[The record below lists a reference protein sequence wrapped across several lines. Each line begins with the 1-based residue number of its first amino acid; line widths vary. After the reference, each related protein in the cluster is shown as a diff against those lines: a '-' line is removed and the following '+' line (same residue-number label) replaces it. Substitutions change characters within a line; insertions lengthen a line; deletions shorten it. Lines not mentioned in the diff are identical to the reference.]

1 MIAPVRRLNRE
12 DGAMLDLG
20 TSFLASVAR
29 DPEALA
35 IVDGNL
41 RLTYS
46 TWHEKISAL
55 VVGFD
60 ELGLRR
66 GDHLVTVLQN
76 RWEAATIH
84 WACQFAG
91 IIITPLNWRS
101 SAEDLDFCLD
111 DAEAKAIVYEEVSAG
126 AVRSSKQARAR
137 ARIAVGIAAAPDL
150 RFDSL
155 IGAGAGGVRPRVDA
169 EAWSVMLYTS
179 GTTARPKG
187 VPRRQRAERAA
198 ALAHV
203 AQNLYA
209 AHERTLGAM
218 PLYHTMGVRS
228 LLAMSLVGGAFV
240 CLPRFEAAHALELI
254 AAERITNLYLVPT
267 LYHDLLHH
275 PRFAASDVSSVRKLG
290 FAGAPMTDGLLKS
303 LKAAFKPEL
312 FVNHYGS
319 SEIYTFTIDQN
330 APAKPGS
337 AGRAGINQMIRV
349 VRLCAASP
357 DHIAAPGEEGEIIAL
372 LQGDESFDGYWRR
385 PDADAKA
392 LRDGWYFTGDT
403 GYFDGDGDLFV
414 TGRVDDMIIS
424 GGENI
429 SPVEIESCLSL
440 HPAVSEVA
448 VVGLADERWGKIVAA
463 FVKRRGAVEPGEL
476 DEFCRV
482 SGLANFK
489 RPRRYTF
496 VNAIPRSPVGKLLR
510 RKLVA
515 GEYEPEA
522 AVAAPAE
529 TQPRS
534 VAKQH
539 AGR

>member
-1 MIAPVRRLNRE
+1 
-12 DGAMLDLG
+12 MLDLG

-35 IVDGNL
+35 IVDGDV
-41 RLTYS
+41 RLSYGA
-46 TWHEKISAL
+46 WYDKISTL
-55 VVGFD
+55 VAGLD
-60 ELGLRR
+60 ALGLKA

-91 IIITPLNWRS
+91 IIVTPLNWRS
-101 SAEDLDFCLD
+101 TAEELDFYLE
-111 DAEAKAIVYEEVSAG
+111 DADAKAIVYEQVSAA
-126 AVRSSKQARAR
+126 AVRSSEQGRSR
-137 ARIAVGIAAAPDL
+137 PRIAVGDARAQDL
-150 RFDSL
+150 PFESL
-155 IGAGAGGVRPRVDA
+155 IGANAAGVRPRVDA

-228 LLAMSLVGGAFV
+228 LLAMSLIGGAFI
-240 CLPRFEAAHALELI
+240 CLPRFEATRALALI
-254 AAERITNLYLVPT
+254 AEERITNLYLVPT

-275 PRFAASDVSSVRKLG
+275 PRFEATDIGSVRKLG
-290 FAGAPMTDGLLKS
+290 FAGAPMTDGLLS
-303 LKAAFKPEL
+303 GLKAAFKPQL

-337 AGRAGINQMIRV
+337 AGRAGINQMVRV
-349 VRLCAASP
+349 VRLGAFSP
-357 DHIAAPGEEGEIIAL
+357 DLLAVPGEEGEIIAL
-372 LQGDESFDGYWRR
+372 LQGDESFEGYWRR
-385 PDADAKA
+385 PEADAKA
-392 LRDGWYFTGDT
+392 LRDGWYFSGDT

-440 HPAVSEVA
+440 HSAVSEVA
-448 VVGLADERWGKIVAA
+448 VVGLANERRGKIVVA
-463 FVKRRGAVEPGEL
+463 FIKRRGAVEPDEL
-476 DEFCRV
+476 DEFCRT

-489 RPRRYTF
+489 RPRRYVF
-496 VNAIPRSPVGKLLR
+496 VKAIPRSPVGKLLR
-510 RKLVA
+510 RKLVG
-515 GEYEPEA
+515 GEYELER
-522 AVAAPAE
+522 VAALSGESLP
-529 TQPRS
+529 
-534 VAKQH
+534 
-539 AGR
+539 